1 MPISQKLLL
10 ILQTISKYQA
20 FMKKLFFLAAIMM
33 MVISASAQDEFD
45 DDGIGPDKRKNVVSL
60 GIKAEGNYS
69 SMSKYDDVD
78 LGLKSGV
85 GFGGGLVIA
94 AHFGKRTRGSD
105 PGTGL
110 FGIQIEPSYIQHTI
124 GTNSE
129 DIKISYFEAPVLMSL
144 STRASSTL
152 PPRSTIM
159 FSNISLREL

>member
-1 MPISQKLLL
+1 M
-10 ILQTISKYQA
+10 A
-20 FMKKLFFLAAIMM
+20 
-33 MVISASAQDEFD
+33 ISASAQDEFD

-94 AHFGKRTRGSD
+94 AHFGKRTQGSD

-110 FGIQIEPSYIQHTI
+110 FGIQIEPIPLAQTVR
-124 GTNSE
+124 
-129 DIKISYFEAPVLMSL
+129 ISRFH
-144 STRASSTL
+144 
-152 PPRSTIM
+152 
-159 FSNISLREL
+159 ISRLLC